1 LVVVPK
7 EQTMELRVAI
17 GQMDIALGD
26 PAANLK
32 TVQNLAARAATERA
46 DLLVLPELWGSGYD
60 LGRADELADELHT
73 GLFASVVALAR
84 HHRLA
89 ICGSL
94 LEWDADEQRP
104 YNTATLYDA
113 AGALRGRYR
122 KIHRFGLMNED
133 QHLGA
138 GEEAPILHTAW
149 GDLALAICYDLRFP
163 ELFRRYALEGAR
175 AIVMPS
181 EWPVQRIEHWRT
193 LVRARAI
200 ENQCFMV
207 ACNRVGSDRANT
219 FGGYS
224 VVVDPWGAVLV
235 EGDDQEGLLHATL
248 DLDLVDE
255 VRSRIPVWNDR
266 RPELYE
272 PARVDQGTRASK
284 TDL

>member
-1 LVVVPK
+1 
-7 EQTMELRVAI
+7 MELRIAI

-32 TVQNLAARAATERA
+32 TVQDLTAQAAGHA

-60 LGRADELADELHT
+60 LRRADELADELNT
-73 GLFASVVALAR
+73 GLFASTVALAR

-94 LEWDADEQRP
+94 LEWQPDEERA

-113 AGALRGRYR
+113 TGALRGRYR

-133 QHLGA
+133 QYLGA
-138 GEEAPILHTAW
+138 GEEAPLLHTQW
-149 GDLALAICYDLRFP
+149 GELAMAICYDLRFP

-175 AIVMPS
+175 VIVMPS
-181 EWPVQRIEHWRT
+181 EWPVQRIDHWRT
-193 LVRARAI
+193 LLRARAI
-200 ENQCFMV
+200 ENQCFIV
-207 ACNRVGSDRANT
+207 ACNRVGADRDNT

-224 VVVDPWGAVLV
+224 AVIDPWGAVV
-235 EGDDQEGLLHATL
+235 IEGDDTARLLHATL
-248 DLDLVDE
+248 DLDLVDD

-272 PARVDQGTRASK
+272 PRIVERSTPDKQI
-284 TDL
+284 